1 MVEWH
6 ASLEIFALRASEL
19 FEWCT
24 ESRLSRHRRHV
35 CGRNFGHS
43 WLQKSIWFFGF
54 GEQQRALRRNE
65 TSPVSMT
72 VFLAQVW
79 RPLSFQQVFGRR
91 DCWATREFSKM
102 LFNPAIDSSVV
113 GFNANSNLFWAH
125 SDQHLGKHPYFEG
138 IVVLS
143 RLCWERLCMSTL
155 QELQDKVGKIR
166 SSKSCWKMLKAT
178 VSQGRRPTEAK
189 WNPGSISQ
197 RACHVACLWW
207 EVNKHGWLW
216 QVWRMRCLLTI
227 FSEMLKEHPA

>member
-1 MVEWH
+1 MLTWKF
-6 ASLEIFALRASEL
+6 SLWEPQNCLSLDVQKVDSVDTGATYVAATSVILGFKNL
-19 FEWCT
+19 FDSLDLVSSATSIAAQW
-24 ESRLSRHRRHV
+24 
-35 CGRNFGHS
+35 NF
-43 WLQKSIWFFGF
+43 
-54 GEQQRALRRNE
+54 
-65 TSPVSMT
+65 TSVSMT

-102 LFNPAIDSSVV
+102 LFNPTIDSSAV